1 MGGDIKGGGMTFY
14 EGIKEQNP
22 SLIYGEGLRVPM
34 TTHANEL
41 DGLLATGTFG
51 KKKGFERVTL
61 NSFFKKK

>member
-41 DGLLATGTFG
+41 DGLLATATFG
-51 KKKGFERVTL
+51 KKKGFERV
-61 NSFFKKK
+61 NSVFN